1 MGIKS
6 VARTRH
12 PHKSIEDAVRHAEAR
27 GWTLRH
33 MGHWGRLFCA
43 HSDRDGCQIGV
54 NGTPRDPENHARQI
68 LRAIARCP
76 HSGEA

>member
-1 MGIKS
+1 
-6 VARTRH
+6 
-12 PHKSIEDAVRHAEAR
+12 
-27 GWTLRH
+27 
-33 MGHWGRLFCA
+33 
-43 HSDRDGCQIGV
+43 V